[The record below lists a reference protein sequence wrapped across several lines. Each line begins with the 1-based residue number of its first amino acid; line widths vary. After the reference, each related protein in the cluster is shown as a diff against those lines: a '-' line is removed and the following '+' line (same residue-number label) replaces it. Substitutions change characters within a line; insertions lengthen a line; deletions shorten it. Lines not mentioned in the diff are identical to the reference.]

1 MKRPLL
7 YIGVL
12 FVLGEVIGRTLS
24 NDLYGIL
31 DEFFILFI
39 AIVVVTI
46 IVVTIVAIFRVI
58 QTIYKIDL
66 RLEKKWIGIGL
77 ILSVGG
83 IISGTACN
91 VRDDV
96 IIAANEGIEAEY
108 IGVVTSIE
116 DSEYSTYV
124 TLLTK
129 DMIIA
134 GKHVENRYKIRTKID
149 TGVKVYIG
157 NALYIKG
164 ELLTFPKSRN
174 YGEFN
179 SRQYY
184 AAKGIFLT
192 CEADSLVIR
201 DMKINVYK
209 EKLRGINQNIQEV
222 YNSILPQKEAGVI
235 IAMTLG
241 DKTGMDKEIKKLYQ
255 QVGISH
261 LIAISG
267 LHLAIIGM
275 GLFKMLRRFGLSYAI
290 SGIVAIGFILSYGVL
305 TGLNGACLRAII
317 MMIVSIVG
325 SIIGRSYDMLTA
337 MSLAGII
344 MIMFNGYKLTDP
356 GFLLSFGA
364 IAGISIVNPILS
376 GDGTK
381 KHIKRKKLK
390 KKYEHTFKGFLIGKG
405 LKLIDGLMVSVSVQL
420 VTLPIILYFYYK
432 TSVYGTFLNIL
443 VIPLMAVLMF
453 FAIISGVVGL
463 VNIYIAK
470 VLIFPSYIILV
481 VFEKL
486 ARLVSRIPANSLKS
500 GHICV
505 GWIVVYYIM
514 LGVLLLFVY
523 KKKNLRAI
531 YPIGVVIGLSMIM
544 TVLRPMRIV
553 MMDAGQGD
561 ALYVRTKEGI
571 NLLIDGGSSSNA
583 SLGEYVMTPTLD
595 YFGVNTIDYAFV
607 SHGDEDHIS
616 GLMYLIENQAYTG
629 IKIKN
634 IVLPDIDGADGYST
648 VLTSDDNYQRLIKA
662 ANTYNTKVNYMG
674 LGDRI
679 EGDTCISC
687 VHPSSTYKIDGR
699 NGYSLSIH
707 IAYREFSILFTGD
720 LEYDG
725 EEDIINNVRDCDVL
739 KIPHHGSNTS
749 TSKELLDSL
758 EPEIALIS
766 CGINNSYGHPGRE
779 LIDRL
784 KNNKIEYMVT
794 KDVGAILIEV
804 SKAGESYTIENVIDK

>member
-31 DEFFILFI
+31 DEFFIMTV
-39 AIVVVTI
+39 AIVIITLLVITI
-46 IVVTIVAIFRVI
+46 MAIFRVI
-58 QTIYKIDL
+58 QTIYKIDYK
-66 RLEKKWIGIGL
+66 LEKKWLGIGI
-77 ILSVGG
+77 ILSIGG
-83 IISGTACN
+83 VISGVACN
-91 VRDDV
+91 ARDDV
-96 IIAANEGIEAEY
+96 IIAASDGIEAKY
-108 IGVVTSIE
+108 TGVVTSIE
-116 DSEYSTYV
+116 NSEYSTYV
-124 TLLTK
+124 TLHTR
-129 DMIIA
+129 DMIID

-149 TGVKVYIG
+149 TSMNVYIG
-157 NALYIKG
+157 NVLYIQG
-164 ELLTFPKSRN
+164 ELLTLPEGRN

-179 SRQYY
+179 SKQYY

-192 CEADSLVIR
+192 CETDSLVIR
-201 DMKINVYK
+201 DMKKNRYK
-209 EKLRGINQNIQEV
+209 EGLRQINQNIQEV
-222 YNSILPQKEAGVI
+222 YNSILPPKESGII

-241 DKTGMDKEIKKLYQ
+241 DKTGMDKKIKRLYQ

-275 GLFKMLRRFGLSYAI
+275 GLFNILRRFGVSYVLA
-290 SGIVAIGFILSYGVL
+290 GMVAIGFILSYGIL

-344 MIMFNGYKLTDP
+344 MVMFNGYKLTDP

-376 GDGTK
+376 GANAK

-390 KKYEHTFKGFLIGKG
+390 KKYEHTFKGFLIDKG
-405 LKLIDGLMVSVSVQL
+405 LKLVDGLIVSISVQL

-443 VIPLMAVLMF
+443 VIPLMSILMF
-453 FAIISGVVGL
+453 FGIISGVVGL
-463 VNIYIAK
+463 INIYIAK

-481 VFEKL
+481 AYEKL
-486 ARLVSRIPANSLKS
+486 ARIVSLIPGNSLKS
-500 GHICV
+500 GQVSI
-505 GWIVVYYIM
+505 GWVVIYYIM
-514 LGVLLLFVY
+514 LAVLLLCVY
-523 KKKNLRAI
+523 KKKNLCII
-531 YPIGVVIGLSMIM
+531 YPIGVVIGLSIIMIS
-544 TVLRPMRIV
+544 LRPMRIV

-561 ALYVRTKEGI
+561 ALYVRTKEGM

-583 SLGEYVMTPTLD
+583 SVGEYVMTPTLD

-616 GLMYLIENQAYTG
+616 GLMYLIENQDYTG
-629 IKIKN
+629 IRIKN
-634 IVLPDIDGADGYST
+634 IVLPDIDGADGNIIAIT
-648 VLTSDDNYQRLIKA
+648 KDENYQRLIEA

-674 LGDRI
+674 LGDKI
-679 EGDTCISC
+679 EGDTYISA
-687 VHPSSTYKIDGR
+687 VHPSTTYKSDGR
-699 NGYSLSIH
+699 NGYSLSLN
-707 IAYREFSILFTGD
+707 IAYREFSMLFTGD

-749 TSKELLDSL
+749 TSERLLDSI
-758 EPEIALIS
+758 EPDIALIS
-766 CGINNSYGHPGRE
+766 CGINNSYGHPGKE
-779 LIDRL
+779 LINRL
-784 KNNKIEYMVT
+784 ENRKIDYMVT
-794 KDVGAILIEV
+794 KDVGAIMIEV
-804 SKAGESYTIENVIDK
+804 SKDGESYTIENVIDK